1 MIMRLKDRAK
11 KVLAVWKQ
19 QTIFGKPEVVA
30 EETAP
35 ASSPFDRIMHDE
47 GGVETWYGR
56 EFLRELGYS
65 LQGHNFARE
74 FQDVIKR
81 AKIICEAAGHRPEDH
96 FLNFEDMVGI
106 GSGASRKVYDVKL
119 SRRAAYYV
127 ALVADEGKPQV
138 ALAKNYF
145 AEQTRAQEVGKAK
158 AKAKAKVR
166 PCVKQGRRR
175 GNHAEDWEGARG
187 IAANMSV
194 FGGAVFGQSMA
205 LVHDGVNEGLFGKKT
220 SEVKEGLGI
229 PDWDTPLNYQSA
241 VVLAMY
247 ASSVAEHAAAA
258 QAGGSRK
265 NLRATARGVASD
277 VKRDSLKR
285 MSNAIG
291 ECALEFTEDKDGYPR
306 IVVVPKQ
313 LPAEGSAA

>member
-47 GGVETWYGR
+47 DGIEVWYGR
-56 EFLRELGYS
+56 EFLRELGYTQNS
-65 LQGHNFARE
+65 NFSRD

-81 AKIICEAAGHRPEDH
+81 AKVICETAGHRVEDH
-96 FLNFEDMVGI
+96 FFNFEELIQVGK
-106 GSGASRKVYDVKL
+106 GAHKPVVDFKL

-127 ALVADEGKPQV
+127 ALVADESKPQV

-145 AEQTRAQEVGKAK
+145 AEQTRAREVGK

-175 GNHAEDWEGARG
+175 GNHSEEWEGARG

-220 SEVKEGLGI
+220 SEVKEDLGI

-265 NLRATARGVASD
+265 NLRTTAKGVASD

-291 ECALEFTEDKDGYPR
+291 ECSLELTEDKDGYPR
-306 IVVVPKQ
+306 LAVVPKQ